1 MIINSLI
8 SIKNSL
14 PLLMQGAVMTLF
26 VWIASMAIALIFGVL
41 WGIIRADRLR
51 IAGLS
56 RFLDSVTFLLRAVPF
71 YVQLLIT
78 YFVLPDLIG
87 INISACTAGIFALG
101 ICSAAYVSQ
110 IVRAGINAIDVG
122 QWQAAY
128 VLGYTSF
135 DTIRWVI
142 FPQAMKIILPALSG
156 ELDQLLK
163 SSSIL
168 SAIGVLE
175 LTGAAKNVI
184 ARELNPLTMYIAIAV
199 MYVIIAS
206 IVIRITTMLERK
218 LSYDLY

>member
-8 SIKNSL
+8 SIKNAL
-14 PLLMQGAVMTLF
+14 PLLMQGAAITLF

-51 IAGLS
+51 VAGLS
-56 RFLDSVTFLLRAVPF
+56 SFFDFVTFLLRAVPF
-71 YVQLLIT
+71 YVQLLIA

-87 INISACTAGIFALG
+87 INISACTAGICALG

-110 IVRAGINAIDVG
+110 IIRAGINAIDAG

-199 MYVIIAS
+199 MYVMIAS

-218 LSYDLY
+218 LSYDSY

>member
-1 MIINSLI
+1 
-8 SIKNSL
+8 
-14 PLLMQGAVMTLF
+14 MQGAVMTLF

-56 RFLDSVTFLLRAVPF
+56 RFLDSVTFLLRAIPF
-71 YVQLLIT
+71 YVQLLII

-110 IVRAGINAIDVG
+110 IVRAGINAIDSG

-199 MYVIIAS
+199 MYVVIAS

-218 LSYDLY
+218 LSYDSY